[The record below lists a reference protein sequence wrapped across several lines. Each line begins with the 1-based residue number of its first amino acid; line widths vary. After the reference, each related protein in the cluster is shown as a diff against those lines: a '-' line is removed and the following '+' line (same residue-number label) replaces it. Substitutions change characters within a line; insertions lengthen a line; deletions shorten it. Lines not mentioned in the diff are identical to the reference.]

1 MWASTLCPL
10 SSSTLNMAF
19 GSDSMTVPSISMA
32 PSFLGMSSALHW
44 SAHWTRTG
52 LPRENRPQ
60 PTATTREA
68 SGTGNPAVADGPTQK
83 STSTGPIPSDAPAP
97 AHRSSADELRSAERR
112 GNASCSWTGP
122 TLAAAIME
130 VVEHV
135 EASAPGVHVLQ
146 VEADPLLTIR
156 DIAERVG
163 RSLDS
168 VRHAITGARGAAGF
182 PSSEMSSAGHRLWR
196 WSKVAAWYG
205 IEDPQLV
212 EAKPTVQAI
221 NGWLALRDV
230 VPDVAPAPE
239 EVTSALSLVIP
250 HVA

>member
-1 MWASTLCPL
+1 MPSYDFALILSRPL
-10 SSSTLNMAF
+10 YEEELDPLFARTHGAV
-19 GSDSMTVPSISMA
+19 TVSII
-32 PSFLGMSSALHW
+32 
-44 SAHWTRTG
+44 T
-52 LPRENRPQ
+52 EPQ
-60 PTATTREA
+60 H
-68 SGTGNPAVADGPTQK
+68 ADR
-83 STSTGPIPSDAPAP
+83 A
-97 AHRSSADELRSAERR
+97 
-112 GNASCSWTGP
+112 GNASCTWEGP

-130 VVEHV
+130 LVEHV
-135 EASAPGVHVLQ
+135 ETSAPGLHVLQ

-163 RSLDS
+163 RSADS
-168 VRHAITGARGAAGF
+168 VRHAITGARGATGF
-182 PSSEMSSAGHRLWR
+182 PASEMSTAGHRLWR

-205 IEDPQLV
+205 LDDPQLV

-230 VPDVAPAPE
+230 VPDVAPTPE

>member
-1 MWASTLCPL
+1 MPSYDFALILSRPL
-10 SSSTLNMAF
+10 Y
-19 GSDSMTVPSISMA
+19 
-32 PSFLGMSSALHW
+32 
-44 SAHWTRTG
+44 
-52 LPRENRPQ
+52 E
-60 PTATTREA
+60 
-68 SGTGNPAVADGPTQK
+68 
-83 STSTGPIPSDAPAP
+83 
-97 AHRSSADELRSAERR
+97 DELDPLFDRTHGAVTVSIISEPQHAQRP
-112 GNASCSWTGP
+112 GNASCSWSGA
-122 TLAAAIME
+122 TLAASIME

-135 EASAPGVHVLQ
+135 EESAPGLHVLQ

-168 VRHAITGARGAAGF
+168 VRHAITGARGATGF
-182 PSSEMSSAGHRLWR
+182 PPSEMSTAGHRLWR

-205 IEDPQLV
+205 LDAPQLAKVAAWYGLDDPQLF

-230 VPDVAPAPE
+230 VPDVAPPAE
-239 EVTSALSLVIP
+239 EVTTALSLVIP

>member
-1 MWASTLCPL
+1 MPSYDFALILSRPL
-10 SSSTLNMAF
+10 Y
-19 GSDSMTVPSISMA
+19 
-32 PSFLGMSSALHW
+32 
-44 SAHWTRTG
+44 
-52 LPRENRPQ
+52 E
-60 PTATTREA
+60 
-68 SGTGNPAVADGPTQK
+68 
-83 STSTGPIPSDAPAP
+83 
-97 AHRSSADELRSAERR
+97 DELDPLFDRTHGAVTVSIVSEPEHAQRP
-112 GNASCSWTGP
+112 GNASCSWPGA

-135 EASAPGVHVLQ
+135 EESAPGLHVLR

-168 VRHAITGARGAAGF
+168 VRHAITGARGATGF
-182 PSSEMSSAGHRLWR
+182 PSSEMSTAGHRLWR

-205 IEDPQLV
+205 LDDPQLI

-230 VPDVAPAPE
+230 VPDVAPPAE
-239 EVTSALSLVIP
+239 EVTTALSLVISR
-250 HVA
+250 VA

>member
-1 MWASTLCPL
+1 MPSYDFALILSRPFYEDELDPL
-10 SSSTLNMAF
+10 FDRTHGAV
-19 GSDSMTVPSISMA
+19 TVSIISE
-32 PSFLGMSSALHW
+32 PE
-44 SAHWTRTG
+44 
-52 LPRENRPQ
+52 P
-60 PTATTREA
+60 
-68 SGTGNPAVADGPTQK
+68 ADGP
-83 STSTGPIPSDAPAP
+83 AAA
-97 AHRSSADELRSAERR
+97 AHRPYDEPRAADRL
-112 GNASCSWTGP
+112 GNASCSWPGA

-130 VVEHV
+130 VVGHV
-135 EASAPGVHVLQ
+135 EESAPGLHVLQ

-168 VRHAITGARGAAGF
+168 VRHAITGARGATGF
-182 PSSEMSSAGHRLWR
+182 PSSEMSTAGHRLWR
-196 WSKVAAWYG
+196 WSKVAAWYDLH
-205 IEDPQLV
+205 DPQLV

-239 EVTSALSLVIP
+239 DVTSALSLVIP

>member
-1 MWASTLCPL
+1 MPSYDFALIL
-10 SSSTLNMAF
+10 S
-19 GSDSMTVPSISMA
+19 
-32 PSFLGMSSALHW
+32 
-44 SAHWTRTG
+44 
-52 LPRENRPQ
+52 RPFY
-60 PTATTREA
+60 E
-68 SGTGNPAVADGPTQK
+68 
-83 STSTGPIPSDAPAP
+83 
-97 AHRSSADELRSAERR
+97 DELDPLFDRTHGAVTVSIISEQQHAERP
-112 GNASCSWTGP
+112 GNASCSWVGA
-122 TLAAAIME
+122 TLAAAIMD
-130 VVEHV
+130 VVGYV
-135 EASAPGVHVLQ
+135 EESAPDLHVLQ

-168 VRHAITGARGAAGF
+168 VRHAITGARGATGF
-182 PSSEMSSAGHRLWR
+182 PSSEMSTAGHRLWR
-196 WSKVAAWYG
+196 WSKVAAFYG
-205 IEDPQLV
+205 LDDPQLV

>member
-1 MWASTLCPL
+1 MPSYDFALILSRPL
-10 SSSTLNMAF
+10 YEEELDPLFDRTYGAV
-19 GSDSMTVPSISMA
+19 TVSIISE
-32 PSFLGMSSALHW
+32 PQHV
-44 SAHWTRTG
+44 
-52 LPRENRPQ
+52 ERP
-60 PTATTREA
+60 
-68 SGTGNPAVADGPTQK
+68 
-83 STSTGPIPSDAPAP
+83 
-97 AHRSSADELRSAERR
+97 
-112 GNASCSWTGP
+112 GNASCTWPGP

-135 EASAPGVHVLQ
+135 ETSAPGLHVLQ

-156 DIAERVG
+156 DIAERTG
-163 RSLDS
+163 RSFDS
-168 VRHAITGARGAAGF
+168 VRLAITGVRGAGGF
-182 PSSEMSSAGHRLWR
+182 PASEISSAGHRLWR

-205 IEDPQLV
+205 LEDPQLI

-239 EVTSALSLVIP
+239 DVTSALSLVIP

>member
-1 MWASTLCPL
+1 MPSYDFALILSRPL
-10 SSSTLNMAF
+10 YEEELDPLFDRTHGAV
-19 GSDSMTVPSISMA
+19 TVSIISEPHHADRPSA
-32 PSFLGMSSALHW
+32 P
-44 SAHWTRTG
+44 TRHH
-52 LPRENRPQ
+52 
-60 PTATTREA
+60 
-68 SGTGNPAVADGPTQK
+68 
-83 STSTGPIPSDAPAP
+83 PI
-97 AHRSSADELRSAERR
+97 DEPRSAERL
-112 GNASCSWTGP
+112 GNASCSWSGS

-130 VVEHV
+130 VVGHV
-135 EASAPGVHVLQ
+135 EESAPGLHVLQ

-168 VRHAITGARGAAGF
+168 VRHAITGARGATGF
-182 PSSEMSSAGHRLWR
+182 PSSEMSTAGHRLWR
-196 WSKVAAWYG
+196 WSKVAAWYDLD
-205 IEDPQLV
+205 DPQLV
-212 EAKPTVQAI
+212 EARPTVQAI

>member
-1 MWASTLCPL
+1 MPSYDFALILSRPL
-10 SSSTLNMAF
+10 YEDELDPLFDRTHGAV
-19 GSDSMTVPSISMA
+19 TVSIISEPQHA
-32 PSFLGMSSALHW
+32 D
-44 SAHWTRTG
+44 
-52 LPRENRPQ
+52 RP
-60 PTATTREA
+60 
-68 SGTGNPAVADGPTQK
+68 
-83 STSTGPIPSDAPAP
+83 PAP
-97 AHRSSADELRSAERR
+97 TRHHPTDELRSADRM
-112 GNASCSWTGP
+112 GNASCSWAGA

-130 VVEHV
+130 VVGHV
-135 EASAPGVHVLQ
+135 EESAPGLHVLQ

-168 VRHAITGARGAAGF
+168 VRHAITGARGATGF
-182 PSSEMSSAGHRLWR
+182 PSSEMSTAGHRLWR
-196 WSKVAAWYG
+196 WSKVAAWYDLD
-205 IEDPQLV
+205 DPQLV

-250 HVA
+250 RVA

>member
-1 MWASTLCPL
+1 MPSYDFALILSRPFYEDELDPL
-10 SSSTLNMAF
+10 FDRTHGAV
-19 GSDSMTVPSISMA
+19 TVSIIS
-32 PSFLGMSSALHW
+32 
-44 SAHWTRTG
+44 
-52 LPRENRPQ
+52 E
-60 PTATTREA
+60 
-68 SGTGNPAVADGPTQK
+68 
-83 STSTGPIPSDAPAP
+83 P
-97 AHRSSADELRSAERR
+97 AHAERA
-112 GNASCSWTGP
+112 GNASCSWPGR

-130 VVEHV
+130 VIEHV
-135 EASAPGVHVLQ
+135 EGSTQDVHVLQ

-168 VRHAITGARGAAGF
+168 VRHAITGSRGVTGF
-182 PSSEMSSAGHRLWR
+182 PASEMSSAGHRLWR
-196 WSKVAAWYG
+196 WSRIAAWYG
-205 IEDPQLV
+205 IDDPQLI

>member
-1 MWASTLCPL
+1 MPSYDFALILSRPL
-10 SSSTLNMAF
+10 YEEELDPLFDRTHGAV
-19 GSDSMTVPSISMA
+19 TVSIIS
-32 PSFLGMSSALHW
+32 
-44 SAHWTRTG
+44 
-52 LPRENRPQ
+52 EPQ
-60 PTATTREA
+60 
-68 SGTGNPAVADGPTQK
+68 
-83 STSTGPIPSDAPAP
+83 
-97 AHRSSADELRSAERR
+97 HAERP
-112 GNASCSWTGP
+112 GNASCSWQGP

-135 EASAPGVHVLQ
+135 ETSAAGLHVLR

-163 RSLDS
+163 RSFDS
-168 VRHAITGARGAAGF
+168 VRLAITGARGPGGF
-182 PSSEMSSAGHRLWR
+182 PASEISTAGHRLWR

-205 IEDPQLV
+205 WEDPQLV

-230 VPDVAPAPE
+230 VPDVAPAAE
-239 EVTSALSLVIP
+239 DVTSALSLVIP

>member
-1 MWASTLCPL
+1 MPSYDFALILSRPL
-10 SSSTLNMAF
+10 YEDELDPLFDRTHGAV
-19 GSDSMTVPSISMA
+19 TVSIISE
-32 PSFLGMSSALHW
+32 PQHGD
-44 SAHWTRTG
+44 
-52 LPRENRPQ
+52 RP
-60 PTATTREA
+60 
-68 SGTGNPAVADGPTQK
+68 
-83 STSTGPIPSDAPAP
+83 PAP
-97 AHRSSADELRSAERR
+97 AHHRPNDELRSADRL
-112 GNASCSWTGP
+112 GNASCTWSGA

-130 VVEHV
+130 VVGHV
-135 EASAPGVHVLQ
+135 EESAPGLHVLH

-168 VRHAITGARGAAGF
+168 VRHAITGARGATGF
-182 PSSEMSSAGHRLWR
+182 PSSEMSTAGHRLWR

-205 IEDPQLV
+205 LDDPQLI

-230 VPDVAPAPE
+230 VPDIAPAPE